1 MKLRAKLV
9 PFLAALVAVVASP
22 TSAQAFGIE
31 AFEMQVRAEGGAAET
46 TSGAHPYDMTARI
59 AFDEEGAGP
68 YTEGDLRN
76 LRISLP
82 PGLIEN
88 PNALPKCSVAN
99 FHTARTSPFEE
110 SLSGESCFA
119 TTQIGTATVHS
130 SYGGGSVRTFGVF
143 NLSPAPGVPSQFG
156 FSPYGVPIVFSA
168 GLRGTTGEYGIDLEA
183 RNFTQAFAVSE
194 IDLRIWGTPWGVSH
208 NGERGNCLNEA
219 EPEFPWAKCSV
230 GTPLA
235 QPPRAYLTMPA
246 SCTGQLQ
253 FTASAV
259 SWEGDS
265 AVSSASAPA
274 LEECDSLVFDPH
286 PAGQLANP
294 RTTSPSGFAF
304 ALTADNTTLLEPSR
318 RIPSQVRDAVV
329 ALPPGVTINPS
340 VGAGLGACAPAQYE
354 AETAFSPPGAGCPNN
369 SKIGDFTVSTPLF
382 EERLEG
388 AIYLAAPHQN
398 PFGSLLAVYLVA
410 KSPARGVLV
419 KVAGR
424 IDADPTTGRLTA
436 TFEDL
441 PQLPYTDLSV
451 HFREGQRAPLV
462 SPSSCGAAVTRITLA
477 PWLGSLGAV
486 NRETATQVSAGI
498 GGGPCPSG
506 TPPFSPQATG
516 GTVNSAAGAYSP
528 FYLHLTRT
536 DAEQEI
542 TTYSATL
549 PVGLLGKIAGIP
561 YCSDAAIA
569 AAAQRSGVAEL
580 TSPSCSPAS
589 AIGRTS
595 AGFGVG
601 PALAYAP
608 GRLYLAGPYHGSAF
622 SVVAI
627 DSALIGP
634 FDLGV
639 IVVRSAIRVDPVTAQ
654 VSIDSAGSDPIPH
667 IRDGVPLHLRD
678 VRVYIDRPETTINPT
693 NCEAQNFTSTLTGSS
708 PPFADPF
715 GASATPSVRFQAFGC
730 GSLGFKPKLDFT
742 LRGGSGHGD
751 FPSLR
756 ATLTPRPGD
765 ANLSS
770 VSVNLPPT
778 LFLEQSRVRGIC
790 TRVQLAAGACPKK
803 AVYGHAWVRT
813 PLLAEPMRGPVYLV
827 SSSHRVPDLLFDLRG
842 QGIEIQVGGRID
854 SRHGGIRVRFDT
866 IPDAPVTRFVM
877 TMPGGRRGILVNSD
891 FLCAHRQRAAVQ
903 MVGHSNGAERYAA
916 AISVPACRKHRPGRR
931 HPDQRPEHGRKHK

>member
-1 MKLRAKLV
+1 M
-9 PFLAALVAVVASP
+9 LAP
-22 TSAQAFGIE
+22 PSARAFGIE
-31 AFEMQVRAEGGAAET
+31 AFEMQARAEGGTAET
-46 TSGAHPYDMTARI
+46 VAGSHPYDMTARI
-59 AFDEEGAGP
+59 AFDEKGTGP

-88 PNALPKCSVAN
+88 PDALPKCSVAS
-99 FHTARTSPFEE
+99 FHTARTSPFEN
-110 SLSGESCFA
+110 SLSGENCFA
-119 TTQIGTATVHS
+119 TTQIGTVTVHS

-143 NLSPAPGVPSQFG
+143 NLSPAPGVPAQFG
-156 FSPYGVPIVFSA
+156 FAPYGVPIVFSA
-168 GLRGTTGEYGIDLEA
+168 GLRGTAGEYGIDLEA
-183 RNFTQAFAVSE
+183 RNFTQAFAFSE
-194 IDLRIWGTPWGVSH
+194 LELTIWGTPWGVSH

-230 GTPLA
+230 GPPVA
-235 QPPRAYLTMPA
+235 QEPKAYLTMPA
-246 SCTGQLQ
+246 ACTGPLQ

-259 SWEGDS
+259 SWEGAS
-265 AVSSASAPA
+265 SVSSASAPA
-274 LEECDSLVFDPH
+274 LQQCDSLAFDPH
-286 PAGQLANP
+286 PAGQLTNP
-294 RTTSPSGFAF
+294 RTTSPSGYEFNLA
-304 ALTADNTTLLEPSR
+304 ADNATLLEPSR
-318 RIPSQVRDAVV
+318 RVPSQVRDAVV
-329 ALPPGVTINPS
+329 TLPPGVTINPS

-382 EERLEG
+382 EQRLEG
-388 AIYLAAPHQN
+388 AIYLAAPYQN

-410 KSPARGVLV
+410 KSSARGVLV

-424 IDADPTTGRLTA
+424 IEPDPATGQLTA

-441 PQLPYTDLSV
+441 PQLPYSDLSV

-462 SPSSCGAAVTRITLA
+462 SPSSCGAAVTRIALT
-477 PWLGSLGAV
+477 PWLGALGV
-486 NRETATQVSAGI
+486 RESETATQVAAGI
-498 GGGPCPSG
+498 GGGACPSG
-506 TPPFSPQATG
+506 TPPFAPQATG
-516 GTVNSAAGAYSP
+516 GTINSAAGAYSP
-528 FYLHLTRT
+528 FYLHLTRS

-569 AAAQRSGVAEL
+569 AAEQRSGAAEL
-580 TSPSCSPAS
+580 AGPSCPAAS
-589 AIGRTS
+589 QIGRTS

-601 PALAYAP
+601 SALAYAP
-608 GRLYLAGPYHGSAF
+608 GRLYLAGPYRGSAF

-667 IRDGVPLHLRD
+667 IRNGVPLHLRD
-678 VRVYIDRPETTINPT
+678 IRVYIDRSETTVNPT
-693 NCEAQNFTSTLTGSS
+693 SCEAQTFSSALTGSS
-708 PPFADPF
+708 APFADPF
-715 GASATPSVRFQAFGC
+715 GASATPSVRFQPFGC
-730 GSLGFKPKLDFT
+730 GSLGFKPKLGFT
-742 LRGGSGHGD
+742 LRGGDRRGD

-756 ATLTPRPGD
+756 ATLVPRPGD

-770 VSVNLPPT
+770 VSVNLPPS
-778 LFLEQSRVRGIC
+778 LFLEQSRVRAIC
-790 TRVQLAAGACPKK
+790 TRVQLAAEACPKE
-803 AVYGHAWVRT
+803 ADYGHAWVRT

-827 SSSHRVPDLLFDLRG
+827 ASANRVPDLLFDLHG
-842 QGIEIQVGGRID
+842 QGIAIRVQGRID

-866 IPDAPVTRFVM
+866 VPDAPVTKFAM
-877 TMPGGRRGILVNSD
+877 TMPGGKRGILVNSE
-891 FLCAHRQRAAVQ
+891 FLCARPQRAAVR
-903 MVGHSNGAERYAA
+903 MVGHANRGERYAA
-916 AISVPACRKHRPGRR
+916 AIGVPACRKHRPRR
-931 HPDQRPEHGRKHK
+931 KRPDKRPDPGRKHK

>member
-1 MKLRAKLV
+1 MMSRV
-9 PFLAALVAVVASP
+9 ALFVVVAVAGAAFP
-22 TSAQAFGIE
+22 LASAQAFGIE
-31 AFEMQVRAEGGAAET
+31 AFEMQARAEGGAAET

-59 AFDEEGAGP
+59 AFEEEGAGP

-88 PNALPKCSVAN
+88 PSALPKCSVAA
-99 FHTARTSPFEE
+99 FHTPRTSPFEA

-119 TTQIGTATVHS
+119 STQIGTVTVHS

-143 NLSPAPGVPSQFG
+143 NLSPAPGVPAQFG
-156 FSPYGVPIVFSA
+156 FAPYGVPIVFSA
-168 GLRGTTGEYGIDLEA
+168 DLRGTAGEYGIDLEA

-194 IDLRIWGTPWGVSH
+194 LELRIWGTPWGVSH

-219 EPEFPWAKCSV
+219 EPGFPWAKCSI
-230 GTPLA
+230 GAPA
-235 QPPRAYLTMPA
+235 GWPPQAYLTMPA
-246 SCTGQLQ
+246 SCTGQLE

-259 SWEGDS
+259 SWDGAS
-265 AVSSASAPA
+265 AAVSSSAPA
-274 LEECDSLVFDPH
+274 LGGCDSLVFDPR
-286 PAGQLANP
+286 PAGQLTNP
-294 RTTSPSGFAF
+294 RTTSPSGFEF
-304 ALTADNTTLLEPSR
+304 VLSADNSTLLEPSR
-318 RIPSQVRDAVV
+318 RVPSQVRDAVV
-329 ALPPGVTINPS
+329 ALPEGVTINPS
-340 VGAGLGACAPAQYE
+340 VGAGLGACAPPQYG
-354 AETAFSPPGAGCPNN
+354 AETASSPLGAGCPNN

-388 AIYLAAPHQN
+388 AIYLAAPYEN

-419 KVAGR
+419 KLAGR
-424 IDADPTTGRLTA
+424 IDADPLSGGLTA

-441 PQLPYTDLSV
+441 PQLPYTDLAV

-462 SPSSCGAAVTRITLA
+462 SPSSCGTAVTRIALS
-477 PWLGSLGAV
+477 PWLGSLGVA
-486 NRETATQVSAGI
+486 NRETAAQVAAGI

-506 TPPFSPQATG
+506 TPPFVPQATG
-516 GTVNSAAGAYSP
+516 GTVNPAAGAYSP

-561 YCSDAAIA
+561 YCPEAAIA
-569 AAAQRSGVAEL
+569 AAAQRSGAAEL
-580 TSPSCSPAS
+580 AAPSCPAAS
-589 AIGRTS
+589 EIGRTT

-601 PALAYAP
+601 SALTYAP
-608 GRLYLAGPYHGSAF
+608 GKLYLAGPYHGSSF
-622 SVVAI
+622 SVVAV

-639 IVVRSAIRVDPVTAQ
+639 IVVRSAIRVDPVTAR

-678 VRVYIDRPETTINPT
+678 IRVHIDRPETMINPT
-693 NCEAQNFTSTLTGSS
+693 SCEAQTFSSTLTGSS
-708 PPFADPF
+708 APYADQF
-715 GASATPSVRFQAFGC
+715 GTSATPFVRFQPFGC
-730 GSLGFKPKLDFT
+730 GSLGFKPRLGFV
-742 LRGGSGHGD
+742 LRGGYRRGA

-770 VSVNLPPT
+770 VSVNLPPS
-778 LFLEQSRVRGIC
+778 LFLEQSRVRGVC
-790 TRVQLAAGACPKK
+790 TRVQLAAGACPAD
-803 AVYGHAWVRT
+803 AVYGQAWVRT

-827 SSSHRVPDLLFDLRG
+827 SSSNRVPDLLFDLRG

-866 IPDAPVTRFVM
+866 VPDAPVTEFSM
-877 TMPGGRRGILVNSD
+877 TMPGGRRGILVNSE
-891 FLCAHRQRAAVQ
+891 FLCARPQRAAVR
-903 MVGHSNGAERYAA
+903 MVGHANRGERHAA
-916 AISVPACRKHRPGRR
+916 TIAVPACRKHNAKRPDHR
-931 HPDQRPEHGRKHK
+931 RKHK